1 MRNASSTENLFDRAK
16 ALKLDWDDGR
26 VVLERY
32 ARTNQLLGKPLYGTE
47 ARGRPSGAALKDDK
61 ETPGQLESIA
71 KRLSKEQT
79 KEMTV

>member
-1 MRNASSTENLFDRAK
+1 
-16 ALKLDWDDGR
+16 
-26 VVLERY
+26 
-32 ARTNQLLGKPLYGTE
+32 
-47 ARGRPSGAALKDDK
+47 LKDDK